1 MNGSIAGLFASPNG
15 GVPKP
20 QVQQL
25 QITADGCI
33 GDFQRDKKHHG
44 GTQRA
49 VCLFSE
55 EVIAALQEEGHP
67 IFPGSVEK
75 IFYFAK
81 LIGKIKVGSQLFF
94 QQLVLEVTSDAPPCK
109 TIGDSF
115 IDGKFTSIS
124 AKIKPNWTRWYA
136 KVITEGQ
143 VNVDEN
149 VSIN

>member
-81 LIGKIKVGSQLFF
+81 LIGKK
-94 QQLVLEVTSDAPPCK
+94 
-109 TIGDSF
+109 
-115 IDGKFTSIS
+115 
-124 AKIKPNWTRWYA
+124 
-136 KVITEGQ
+136 
-143 VNVDEN
+143 
-149 VSIN
+149 